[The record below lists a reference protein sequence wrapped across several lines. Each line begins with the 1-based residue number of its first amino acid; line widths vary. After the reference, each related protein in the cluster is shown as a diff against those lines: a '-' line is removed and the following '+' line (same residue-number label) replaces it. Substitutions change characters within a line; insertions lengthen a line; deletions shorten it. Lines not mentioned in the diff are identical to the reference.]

1 MKVIE
6 FTKSMFLLLGLALFL
21 VFSNSVAAQQYHP
34 LSEVTPIDV
43 NFDMFQKNMTNVS
56 YVGIGLTNPSY
67 PLHVSGDIYSTGSV
81 YGATA
86 LCIATDCKTAWSQI
100 PGTPAPWDNSST
112 QIFIKAGY
120 PTFINA
126 SNILF
131 VNNTAGNV
139 GIGTV
144 NPNATLDV
152 FGNIDLSGGART
164 IRTSTT
170 DSALTIN
177 SNGTGDLTLDSGTT
191 GIVNLGTNA
200 NAKTINIGT
209 GAAVANPINIGGT
222 GANTIAIGNT
232 QTAGSIAMG
241 AAMTTGT
248 ITIGGTGAQTGTISI
263 GTGTGA
269 QTINLGTGTGA
280 KTITIGTGA
289 VANVLTIGS
298 TTGAASTLVQSGTG
312 NVILSST
319 NQVIINSSKAAGGTT
334 TEAFSIKS
342 TVDLGAGDEVLQVG
356 DSAADFVTILGN
368 GNVGIGT
375 ASPLNALDVVGT
387 VNVTNQVCI
396 AGTCRST
403 WPSGNASGVGT
414 ANYIP
419 KWSDSSNLT
428 NSIIYDNGNVGI
440 GTTNPISR
448 LQINDS
454 IFPTVRINNEVNSTT
469 EAGIRFRDKD
479 SAGSDFHADIFIN
492 STGAETGR
500 LGIRVPYTAEVMSI
514 TTGGYVGIGTT
525 SPQNKLNV
533 IGDINATGTIYGTL
547 SASGSLTPS
556 ADNNY
561 DLGSASNMWRNAWIA
576 GNLYLKGNL
585 TNVNVST
592 LNVNGSMIP
601 PIDNLFTVGN
611 SSYRWASANFAGTVT
626 ATTFSGSLSGSADMV
641 DNYHGYNFA
650 GSLGTSGN
658 TVTLVSVNGT
668 TMSSVTAPYATN
680 AGQLNGQ
687 VSTYY
692 LNTSTVHGGNVTG
705 AYNALNLAANSVDSA
720 KIVDGSVGAG
730 DLATTISL
738 GSGQSIAYGSGTLNA
753 NQLNGQVS
761 TYYLNTSTVH
771 GGNVTGAYNA
781 LNLAANS
788 VDSAKIVDGSVGAG
802 DLATTISLGSG
813 QSIAYGSGTLNAN
826 QLNGQ
831 VSTYYLDTSATAQT
845 KSGSLTISGT
855 WLNATNVNVATSI
868 YSAIYYDSSGTTYYL
883 DPANTGTA
891 LNLAGDITLGS
902 GAQVDFY
909 DEVGDKAYWYSNTYG
924 TGIES
929 STLTHWSG
937 TRFRWRTGGTS
948 VSTGTEKMT
957 LTSTG
962 LKIGGGD
969 ASYVLDVA
977 GDVYLTGKVYDSGTT
992 YYLDPNSDPS
1002 MNIAG
1007 NITMANNKA
1016 ITMGSGS
1023 VYWDST
1029 NSRLVI
1035 KVA

>member
-761 TYYLNTSTVH
+761 TYYL
-771 GGNVTGAYNA
+771 
-781 LNLAANS
+781 
-788 VDSAKIVDGSVGAG
+788 
-802 DLATTISLGSG
+802 
-813 QSIAYGSGTLNAN
+813 
-826 QLNGQ
+826 
-831 VSTYYLDTSATAQT
+831 DTSATAQT